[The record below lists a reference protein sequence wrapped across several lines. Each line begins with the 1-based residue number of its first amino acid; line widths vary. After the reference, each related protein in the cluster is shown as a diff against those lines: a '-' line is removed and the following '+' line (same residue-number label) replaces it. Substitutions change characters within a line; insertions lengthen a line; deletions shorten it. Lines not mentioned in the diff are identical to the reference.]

1 MGGTMNLS
9 VAKFSH
15 RGGRSANEDYLGFC
29 ANDSIGCF
37 VLADGTG
44 GYQGGAQASEAVV
57 KHILDVF
64 AIQPSV
70 TPDMIQASL
79 GLAKEALNAVKRQHP
94 EFRHMNT
101 TVATLM
107 LDVQCATSYWSHL
120 GDSRIYL
127 FRHGRA
133 RLLTRD
139 HSVLQSMIDAGF
151 ARGSSRGNSERN
163 TLYASVGSAEI
174 PQQAVSADA
183 LTIESGDAFLLCSD
197 GFWESV
203 DEASME
209 STLRLSDS
217 SDQWIDKMV
226 RTIATI
232 DDGSRDNLSA
242 MAVWVGEQEETTR
255 IQNFPL
261 HEGL

>member
-1 MGGTMNLS
+1 MNLS
-9 VAKFSH
+9 VAKYSH
-15 RGGRSANEDYLGFC
+15 RGGRQVNEDYLGFC
-29 ANDSIGCF
+29 ANDAIGCF

-64 AIQPSV
+64 ALQPSV
-70 TPDMIQASL
+70 SSEMIVASI
-79 GLAKEALNAVKRQHP
+79 GLAKEALLAVRREHP
-94 EFRHMNT
+94 QYSQMNT

-107 LDVQCATSYWSHL
+107 LDTQRAAAYWSHL

-127 FRHGRA
+127 LRHGRA

-151 ARGSSRGNSERN
+151 AHGAARGNMERN
-163 TLYASVGSAEI
+163 TLYASVGSAEV
-174 PQQAVSADA
+174 PQQAVCAEA
-183 LTIESGDAFLLCSD
+183 LLIESGDAFLLCSD

-203 DEASME
+203 DEATME
-209 STLRLSDS
+209 SALRTS
-217 SDQWIDKMV
+217 SSSAQWIEEMV
-226 RTIATI
+226 RTIASL

-242 MAVWVGEQEETTR
+242 IAVWVGEQDEITR
-255 IQNFPL
+255 IQSSAQHGGF
-261 HEGL
+261 

>member
-1 MGGTMNLS
+1 MNLS
-9 VAKFSH
+9 VAKYSH
-15 RGGRSANEDYLGFC
+15 RGGRLVNEDYLGFC

-64 AIQPSV
+64 AIQPAV
-70 TPDMIQASL
+70 TPDMIHASL

-94 EFRHMNT
+94 EFTHMNT

-107 LDVQCATSYWSHL
+107 LDAHRRISYWSHL

-133 RLLTRD
+133 RQLTRD

-151 ARGSSRGNSERN
+151 ASGSSRGNTERN
-163 TLYASVGSAEI
+163 TLYASVGSVEV
-174 PQQAVSADA
+174 PQQAVSASA
-183 LTIESGDAFLLCSD
+183 LMLESGDAFLLCSD

-203 DEASME
+203 DESCME
-209 STLRLSDS
+209 SALRQSGS
-217 SDQWIDKMV
+217 SAQWLDEMV
-226 RTIATI
+226 RTITTI

-255 IQNFPL
+255 IQTFPV
-261 HEGL
+261 HEGQ